1 MCGMYKWY
9 VRMVC
14 TDGMY
19 KWNVRMEY
27 INGIN
32 RFDVR
37 QRETMWKEQK
47 CLNWK

>member
-1 MCGMYKWY
+1 
-9 VRMVC
+9 MVC